1 MLTNYDKTEILD
13 NQAYV
18 KKEKHTFGVFLE
30 DANHQKVFNKHIVEN
45 IYIHYYY
52 NSSMDIYYNNVLIK
66 SFGSDYYD
74 YYHLGSCLKDVQ
86 FDIDNFVKIFNIE
99 DSSKL
104 ELRISLFR
112 TREVYQYVNDKFISV
127 PKEWFF
133 NFKDSEYY
141 YGLDFDKR
149 FDDSLNKNL
158 DLSSGVLEEKPSV
171 IHSTISDG
179 FTFDFSKMKSFFLK
193 EIEKHNYIIKDNT
206 FIENF

>member
-18 KKEKHTFGVFLE
+18 RKEKHAFGVFLE
-30 DANHQKVFNKHIVEN
+30 DANHKKIFNKHIVDD

-52 NSSMDIYYNNVLIK
+52 NSSMDIYYNNKHLK

-74 YYHLGSCLKDVQ
+74 YYHLGSCLKEIQ
-86 FDIDNFVKIFNIE
+86 LDIDSFVKTFNIE
-99 DSSKL
+99 GDSKL

-112 TREVYQYVNDKFISV
+112 TREVYQYINGKFIST

-141 YGLDFDKR
+141 YGLEFDKR
-149 FDDSLNKNL
+149 FDDTLNKNL
-158 DLSSGVLEEKPSV
+158 DLSSSILEEEPSV
-171 IHSTISDG
+171 IHSTLSDG
-179 FTFDFSKMKSFFLK
+179 LTFDFSKMKSFFLK
-193 EIEKHNYIIKDNT
+193 EIEEHNYTIKNNT
-206 FIENF
+206 FIENL